1 MRAKYKVTYHPVWW
15 DGRKFS
21 ADIAKG
27 ERLGYV
33 INGVQ
38 VKAPV
43 YISQKEYDER
53 ISGANI

>member
-1 MRAKYKVTYHPVWW
+1 MQAKYRVTYHPIWW
-15 DGRKFS
+15 NEREFS
-21 ADIAKG
+21 SDMKEG

-43 YISQKEYDER
+43 HISQKEYDVR
-53 ISGANI
+53 FSDAG